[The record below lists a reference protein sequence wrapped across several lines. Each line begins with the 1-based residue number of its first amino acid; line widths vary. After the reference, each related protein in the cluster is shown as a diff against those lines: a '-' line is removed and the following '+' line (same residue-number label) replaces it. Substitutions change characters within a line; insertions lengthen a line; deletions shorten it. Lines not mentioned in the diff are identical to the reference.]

1 MEGTTG
7 GGQARGRPRRVLKRE
22 AAVTI
27 AIRRQR
33 SAVAELY
40 EKPLEELSPEE
51 VKKMRAAFLFG

>member
-7 GGQARGRPRRVLKRE
+7 SGQTQTRPRRVLKRE
-22 AAVTI
+22 AAVAI

-40 EKPLEELSPEE
+40 ERPLEELSPEE
-51 VKKMRAAFLFG
+51 LKKMRSAFLFG

>member
-1 MEGTTG
+1 MEGPTG
-7 GGQARGRPRRVLKRE
+7 GEQTRGRPRRVLKRE
-22 AAVTI
+22 AAVSI

-51 VKKMRAAFLFG
+51 VKKMRTAFLFG

>member
-7 GGQARGRPRRVLKRE
+7 GQTRARPRRVLKRE

-33 SAVAELY
+33 SEVAELY
-40 EKPLEELSPEE
+40 ERPLEELSREE
-51 VKKMRAAFLFG
+51 LKKMRTAFLFG